1 GTRQQT
7 LDDVGYTASESHSPI
22 ETKACIIQELRIEH
36 VLLMESHDLT
46 PRYNVSQQCVK
57 CMRLDDVRGVAHE
70 RAGENILR
78 GELVIEFGGDVIL
91 GCNLLTGEAKNSG
104 VSIPE

>member
-1 GTRQQT
+1 MNCYK
-7 LDDVGYTASESHSPI
+7 LP
-22 ETKACIIQELRIEH
+22 
-36 VLLMESHDLT
+36 
-46 PRYNVSQQCVK
+46 PRYNVSQQLVK
-57 CMRLDDVRGVAHE
+57 CIRLDDIRVVAHK